1 MIHRFIDGCKVGFY
15 DIKLCLWL
23 WFLYFKY
30 APLRHKYEGK
40 ELFHSSFKND
50 NTYTKICY
58 NTKLIFPEVSLCL
71 PYFRLFK
78 TIAKW
83 PLLFFY
89 RFPNQENNYQP
100 NRDTS
105 LSYEASKLHIKTIK
119 PFTYFEGIS
128 FHNFIFDHLILKSV
142 CFHNCSFFN
151 CEFLNL
157 YAPIST
163 TSPIK
168 HPYKQGFSA
177 CSFDNCHFKECL
189 LHNTFFSIGSL
200 YFVTF
205 EDTHFC
211 DCVFHRMSFKRVHF
225 KGESSFNET
234 CIYSPSQYFD
244 ISFLGSAEAFSVDAK
259 SRIVG
264 FSYHDIIN
272 LQLDNYNTYNVFKK
286 DTYAKVADTYFA
298 LDQVW
303 ASNHIREQDNHRVN
317 LYYQRKKA
325 ETRSKKG
332 LSALFGYLSEWT
344 IGYGEKPFRAFASI
358 FVLVLLFSFI
368 YIFTGFT
375 PDSASSPIG
384 YFYNCTLT
392 LNDWLQSLFFSFF
405 TLVTVGQGSAAP
417 ASAASQIAMSLEL
430 LFGAILMTLF
440 TGTLFRKYTK

>member
-1 MIHRFIDGCKVGFY
+1 MFLDGFKRVYY
-15 DIKLCLWL
+15 DIRLCLWL
-23 WFLYFKY
+23 WFLYLKY
-30 APLRHKYEGK
+30 APLQHKYK
-40 ELFHSSFKND
+40 EKKPFHSNFKD
-50 NTYTKICY
+50 NQSYTQICY
-58 NTKLIFPEVSLCL
+58 NTKPILSEISSSHL
-71 PYFRLFK
+71 PWFRPFK
-78 TIAKW
+78 TLAKR

-89 RFPNQENNYQP
+89 RFPDKENNYHP
-100 NRDTS
+100 NKGINLPHETPALRVK
-105 LSYEASKLHIKTIK
+105 AIK
-119 PFTYFEGIS
+119 PFTYLEGIT
-128 FHNFIFDHLILKSV
+128 FYNFVFDHLKLKNV
-142 CFHNCSFFN
+142 CFYNCSFYN

-157 YAPIST
+157 HAPMADVPFLS
-163 TSPIK
+163 
-168 HPYKQGFSA
+168 HPHKQGFSA
-177 CSFDNCHFKECL
+177 CNFEHCYFKECTL
-189 LHNTFFSIGSL
+189 NNTYFNVGSL
-200 YFVTF
+200 SLVWF
-205 EDTHFC
+205 EDTFFNNC
-211 DCVFHRMSFKRVHF
+211 QFIRMSFRQVHF
-225 KGESSFNET
+225 KGETSFNKTEIT
-234 CIYSPSQYFD
+234 LPSQYFD
-244 ISFLGSAEAFSVDAK
+244 ISFLGSTENFIVDTK
-259 SRIVG
+259 SQISG
-264 FSYHDIIN
+264 FCYHDIIN
-272 LQLDNYNTYNVFKK
+272 LPLDKYRHYHTRQK
-286 DTYAKVADTYFA
+286 DVYSQVADTYFA